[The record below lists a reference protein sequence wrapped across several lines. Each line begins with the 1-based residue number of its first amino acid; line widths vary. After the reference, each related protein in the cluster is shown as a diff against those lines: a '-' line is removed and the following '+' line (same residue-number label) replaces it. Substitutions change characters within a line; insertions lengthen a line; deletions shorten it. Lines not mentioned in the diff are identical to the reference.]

1 MAERDPNSKP
11 DYGMPVHPVCDLFP
25 LIEGDDFLALCGD
38 IQEHGLVNPI
48 VIHEGQIV
56 DGRNRFLACEDMGV
70 KPRFIEWRVLYRG
83 SMTVTRWIWSINVA
97 RRHLTIE
104 QILALEIAV
113 RGLELKEQA
122 HQREIAGKSAD
133 GTGGGRGHKLNP
145 VTNRSQGLAF
155 ADVPPQEQRAPAV
168 RKQIATEVGVS
179 ERKVQQALNVQNA
192 NPALLK
198 QVAQGKTTLRE
209 AAKQVQPPTPVKV
222 ADVPESFDIAR
233 AIGKV
238 VKVIDST
245 LATCPAEVRPA
256 LVAGLRK
263 ALEAK

>member
-1 MAERDPNSKP
+1 
-11 DYGMPVHPVCDLFP
+11 
-25 LIEGDDFLALCGD
+25 
-38 IQEHGLVNPI
+38 
-48 VIHEGQIV
+48 
-56 DGRNRFLACEDMGV
+56 MGV
-70 KPRFIEWRVLYRG
+70 KPTFIEWRVLYRG
-83 SMTVTRWIWSINVA
+83 SMTITRWIWSVNVA

-104 QILALEIAV
+104 QILALEVAV
-113 RGLELKEQA
+113 RAEEAKEEARLKQIEAGRQQA
-122 HQREIAGKSAD
+122 DRGKE
-133 GTGGGRGHKLNP
+133 GGRGHAKPL
-145 VTNRSQGLAF
+145 VTNSSQG
-155 ADVPPQEQRAPAV
+155 VSRVHPTREPPV
-168 RKQIATEVGVS
+168 RQKIAAEVGVS
-179 ERKVQQALNVQNA
+179 EHKVQQALNVQNV

-209 AAKQVQPPTPVKV
+209 AAKQVQPIPPTKV

-256 LVAGLRK
+256 LLAGLRK